1 MRIQTKGNYIYVTMW
16 DKLSKRPKRYYLGRR
31 EELKKWEELLTF
43 AREYKISDEEVRD
56 YLNYYLDKATNMTK
70 VEYVLLSLSLGVELW
85 KSSGSTKTLSE
96 KR

>member
-31 EELKKWEELLTF
+31 EELRKWEELLTF

-56 YLNYYLDKATNMTK
+56 YLNYYLDKDTNMTK

>member
-1 MRIQTKGNYIYVTMW
+1 MRIQIKGNYIYVTMW

-56 YLNYYLDKATNMTK
+56 YLNYYLDKDTNMTK

>member
-1 MRIQTKGNYIYVTMW
+1 MW

-56 YLNYYLDKATNMTK
+56 YLNYYLDKDTNMTK

-85 KSSGSTKTLSE
+85 GLNGSTKTLSE
-96 KR
+96 RR

>member
-1 MRIQTKGNYIYVTMW
+1 MRIQIKGNYIYVTMW

-56 YLNYYLDKATNMTK
+56 YLNYYLDKDTNMTK

-85 KSSGSTKTLSE
+85 GLNGSTKTLSE
-96 KR
+96 RR

>member
-1 MRIQTKGNYIYVTMW
+1 MRIQIKGNYIYVTMW
-16 DKLSKRPKRYYLGRR
+16 DKLSKRPKRYYLGRK

-56 YLNYYLDKATNMTK
+56 YLNYYLDKDTNMTK

>member
-1 MRIQTKGNYIYVTMW
+1 MRIQIKGNYIYVTKW
-16 DKLSKRPKRYYLGRR
+16 DKLSKRPKRYYLARR

-43 AREYKISDEEVRD
+43 ARKYKISDEEIRD
-56 YLNYYLDKATNMTK
+56 YLNYYLDKDINITK

-85 KSSGSTKTLSE
+85 RLNGSTKTLSE

>member
-56 YLNYYLDKATNMTK
+56 YLNYYLDKDTNMTK

>member
-1 MRIQTKGNYIYVTMW
+1 MRIQIKGNYIYVTMW

-56 YLNYYLDKATNMTK
+56 YLNYYLDKDTNMTK
-70 VEYVLLSLSLGVELW
+70 LEYVLLSLSLGVELW
-85 KSSGSTKTLSE
+85 GLNGSTKTLSE

>member
-1 MRIQTKGNYIYVTMW
+1 MRIQIKGNYIYVTMW

-56 YLNYYLDKATNMTK
+56 YLNYYLDKDINMTK

-85 KSSGSTKTLSE
+85 KLNGNTKTLSE